1 MSRLQTILTIEQT
14 NLMRRQ
20 TVALAIAE
28 PIEDKDE
35 RDENE
40 KNSEYEFFDMV
51 KEETD

>member
-35 RDENE
+35 NE
-40 KNSEYEFFDMV
+40 ENSEFRNEFFNQII
-51 KEETD
+51 ENS